1 MQVIYLTRFT
11 KALCKKIL
19 RKDKEIDTIEIE
31 KCNIKHLEMKKV
43 NPDIYAWIYIPGTEI
58 DYPVL
63 QHPSDDSYYL
73 NYNMNGTRGYPG
85 CIYTEKENNKPAF
98 TENGAKVL
106 KYIQENVDAFNNMF
120 KAKDIGEGTMM
131 SSRGASG
138 AMRKLVTDGYL
149 EKIGTDPVIY
159 ALTEKGKTVD
169 IEAALN

>member
-1 MQVIYLTRFT
+1 MNKKQKFIELVDKLLDDVGAAVDDEYNKYKESLEYFEIL
-11 KALCKKIL
+11 KA
-19 RKDKEIDTIEIE
+19 
-31 KCNIKHLEMKKV
+31 
-43 NPDIYAWIYIPGTEI
+43 
-58 DYPVL
+58 
-63 QHPSDDSYYL
+63 
-73 NYNMNGTRGYPG
+73 
-85 CIYTEKENNKPAF
+85 EKENNKPPF

-106 KYIQENVDAFNNMF
+106 KYIQDNYEQFNNMF

-149 EKIGTDPVIY
+149 EKIGADPVIY

>member
-1 MQVIYLTRFT
+1 MNKKQKFIELVDMLLDGASIDEEY
-11 KALCKKIL
+11 KDAL
-19 RKDKEIDTIEIE
+19 DYF
-31 KCNIKHLEMKKV
+31 EMLK
-43 NPDIYAWIYIPGTEI
+43 
-58 DYPVL
+58 
-63 QHPSDDSYYL
+63 
-73 NYNMNGTRGYPG
+73 
-85 CIYTEKENNKPAF
+85 TEKENNKPAF

>member
-1 MQVIYLTRFT
+1 MNKKQKFIELVDKLLDDVGAAVDDENDKYKEALEYFEIL
-11 KALCKKIL
+11 KA
-19 RKDKEIDTIEIE
+19 
-31 KCNIKHLEMKKV
+31 
-43 NPDIYAWIYIPGTEI
+43 
-58 DYPVL
+58 
-63 QHPSDDSYYL
+63 
-73 NYNMNGTRGYPG
+73 
-85 CIYTEKENNKPAF
+85 EKENNKPPF

-106 KYIQENVDAFNNMF
+106 KYIQDNYEQFNNMF

-149 EKIGTDPVIY
+149 EKIGADPVIY

>member
-1 MQVIYLTRFT
+1 MNKKEKFIELVNKLLDSVGAAVDDEYNEYKEALEYFEIL
-11 KALCKKIL
+11 KA
-19 RKDKEIDTIEIE
+19 
-31 KCNIKHLEMKKV
+31 
-43 NPDIYAWIYIPGTEI
+43 
-58 DYPVL
+58 
-63 QHPSDDSYYL
+63 
-73 NYNMNGTRGYPG
+73 
-85 CIYTEKENNKPAF
+85 EKENNKPPF

-106 KYIQENVDAFNNMF
+106 KYIQDNYEQFNNMF